1 SIPISEESNNSLSD
15 NFSPEFETFCDHTE
29 ETRSGDIRFLKA
41 LLIDDESSNFEDD
54 PSILRPPPEPPDDE
68 FDLKPDSGEVTS
80 VVMNN
85 IDEPN
90 EDKSFDPGGEIV
102 FLQKMKMLI
111 IFPSCL
117 SYKFFFHISY
127 ILRCF
132 LYSSPLRVKTPS
144 LTLASSFRA
153 SGILLGWNF
162 HVFSCLSKF
171 YRKPN

>member
-1 SIPISEESNNSLSD
+1 DISDDSTNDPLLEEANLFLATDHSIPPNIK
-15 NFSPEFETFCDHTE
+15 NFGYDPE
-29 ETRSGDIRFLKA
+29 GDIRFLKA

-102 FLQKMKMLI
+102 FLQKM
-111 IFPSCL
+111 
-117 SYKFFFHISY
+117 
-127 ILRCF
+127 
-132 LYSSPLRVKTPS
+132 
-144 LTLASSFRA
+144 
-153 SGILLGWNF
+153 
-162 HVFSCLSKF
+162 
-171 YRKPN
+171 